1 MRIAVLR
8 SVVFSIRSLDGK
20 IPFKWEN
27 ELMKRSF
34 EAERTEKELG
44 RGVASKG
51 DEHFDR
57 LESREFVLSTIN
69 PTRKRNKV
77 KSINDAAS
85 ILLVESPSCRRHFFS
100 AVLLHL
106 DLESDRHLKIF
117 FTLATIVTPDWNSIK
132 GNLLDDD
139 RDPISNWPRV
149 AGKAAEE
156 CLSAYHFDEQFAV
169 EKPNHREYR

>member
-1 MRIAVLR
+1 MGIAVLR

-34 EAERTEKELG
+34 EDERTEKEFG

-77 KSINDAAS
+77 KSINGQNQRRSVDS
-85 ILLVESPSCRRHFFS
+85 SRRFTLLPSTLFLGRLPPLGLGKRRTPEDILHVG
-100 AVLLHL
+100 
-106 DLESDRHLKIF
+106 DDRHTRLK
-117 FTLATIVTPDWNSIK
+117 
-132 GNLLDDD
+132 
-139 RDPISNWPRV
+139 
-149 AGKAAEE
+149 
-156 CLSAYHFDEQFAV
+156 FDQRQS
-169 EKPNHREYR
+169 PGR